1 MKKILLYIGTLA
13 ALTALSGCEDFL
25 TREPQLQQSTDI
37 TLSTYSGLNDATHG
51 AYYYIASTG
60 WYGQSWV
67 IDAEMRSGNGMK
79 SNFANSNRCTQAYN
93 WNYTEDG
100 TSGMWSTAYMTI
112 AMANNVIDNLE
123 GKAGGD
129 VTEQDLNNLKAECLF
144 IRAFAHF
151 CNVLTYGQPYTYCVA
166 NDKESLGVPY
176 VYHTDPNGKPARE
189 TVISNYENIVKDLLE
204 AESIIDPAY
213 VAKSVRPS
221 LVDAN
226 AAVNISTI
234 QALLSRVYLYMG
246 EWQNAADYA
255 TKVIDSKKY
264 QMWTADEYPTVWG
277 QELGTGEVIFEVYG
291 KRTNSAYGSWEDIS
305 YLTSPAGSGDPQAAQ
320 PLIDLYAEGDVRLQ
334 TYRTDAN
341 GESGILWT
349 AKYPGK
355 GDNAAP
361 DCNNVVIFRLSEMYL
376 NRAEALMRGAS
387 ISGATAIS
395 DINVITSN
403 RGAAPYT
410 SVGPVD
416 IETERRKEL
425 AWEGHYL
432 YDLARWNKPVER
444 AASDYPLLTMNLDVP
459 FPSTKWALP
468 LPKSELDV
476 NENLVQNPK

>member
-1 MKKILLYIGTLA
+1 MKKTLLYITTLA
-13 ALTALSGCEDFL
+13 AVMALSGCEGFL
-25 TREPQLQQSTDI
+25 TKEPQLQQSTEI

-51 AYYYIASTG
+51 AYYYIASSG

-67 IDAEMRSGNGMK
+67 VDAEMRSGNGMK
-79 SNFANSNRCTQAYN
+79 TNFANSNRCTQAYN

-100 TSGMWSTAYMTI
+100 TSGMWSTAYVTI

-123 GKAGGD
+123 GKAVGD

-166 NDKESLGVPY
+166 SAPESLGVPY
-176 VYHTDPNGKPARE
+176 VYHTDPNGKPKRE
-189 TVISNYENIVKDLLE
+189 TVISNYENIVADLLE
-204 AESIIDPAY
+204 AESIIDPEY
-213 VAKSVRPS
+213 DPQSVRSS
-221 LVDAN
+221 LVDPL

-255 TKVIDSKKY
+255 TKVIESGKY
-264 QMWTADEYPTVWG
+264 EMWTAEEYPTVWG
-277 QELGTGEVIFEVYG
+277 KELGSGEIIFEVYG
-291 KRTNSAYGSWEDIS
+291 KRTNSAYASWEDMS
-305 YLTSPAGSGDPQAAQ
+305 YLTSPEGSGDPQAAQ
-320 PLIDLYAEGDVRLQ
+320 PLIDLYAEGDVRLD

-341 GESGILWT
+341 NESGILWT

-361 DCNNVVIFRLSEMYL
+361 DCNNIVIFRLSEMYL
-376 NRAEALMRGAS
+376 NRAEAIMRGATVA
-387 ISGATAIS
+387 GATAIS

-403 RGAAPYT
+403 RGVAAYA

-416 IETERRKEL
+416 IQNERRKEL

-432 YDLARWNKPVER
+432 YDLARWNMPVER
-444 AASDYPLLTMNLDVP
+444 AEADYPLLTMNHNVP
-459 FPSTKWALP
+459 FPSPKWALP